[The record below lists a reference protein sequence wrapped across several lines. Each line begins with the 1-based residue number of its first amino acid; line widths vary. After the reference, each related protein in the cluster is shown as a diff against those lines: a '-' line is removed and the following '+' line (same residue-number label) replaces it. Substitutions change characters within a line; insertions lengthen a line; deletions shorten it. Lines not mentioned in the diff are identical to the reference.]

1 MKRLAGLETEY
12 GCLAPE
18 SFGLPAVPT
27 RVRDYIFKKKKLGL
41 IDLHDRDYDE
51 PAGNGGFLFNGGR
64 LYLDMGH
71 VEYCT
76 PECLSLA
83 DVVAYDQAGDVL
95 LQQTL
100 QELQLTPE
108 VSFIKNNI
116 DHYTS
121 ATFGCHENYLLSRE
135 APLTKRN
142 IDTLLTFLSV
152 RILLA
157 GAGRVGM
164 TQAPR
169 RYGKM
174 EGSEAVPYQISQRA
188 DFIQTD
194 IYEWVQFNRALINA
208 RDEPL
213 ADYRRFRRLHL
224 LLGDSNLLPFANA
237 LKVGT
242 TALMLDLLE
251 ADALPEVALYDP
263 VGAMRKLSHHPNGPW
278 QLEMADH
285 SEASA
290 LDVLEQFLAAASSGQ
305 IDLDA
310 DGKWTIEAWRFA
322 LDKLRHDRHAL
333 IGKLDWVTKQFLLE
347 SFMEAEGVTWRDAW
361 LESLDLEYH
370 QLDPARSLLAGLPGT
385 SLVEQKLPGLAKRDF
400 FLQPPPN
407 TRANLRSEAMRTI
420 LHKRLSYV
428 IDWDL
433 IYIGEGKQIHLDDPF
448 VHDLKTLNTFRTHE
462 PR

>member
-27 RVRDYIFKKKKLGL
+27 RVRDHIFKKKKLGL

-76 PECLSLA
+76 PECLSLT
-83 DVVAYDQAGDVL
+83 DVVAYDQMGELL
-95 LQQTL
+95 LQQAL
-100 QELQLTPE
+100 QELHLTPE
-108 VSFIKNNI
+108 VSFLKNNI

-121 ATFGCHENYLLSRE
+121 ATFGCHENYLLHRD
-135 APLTKRN
+135 APLNKRN
-142 IDTLLTFLSV
+142 IDTLLTFLST
-152 RILLA
+152 RILLV

-164 TQAPR
+164 TTALR
-169 RYGKM
+169 RYGKA
-174 EGSEAVPYQISQRA
+174 EAAEFIPYQISQRA

-224 LLGDSNLLPFANA
+224 LLGDSNLLPYSNA

-251 ADALPEVALYDP
+251 ADALPDLALYEP
-263 VGAMRKLSHHPNGPW
+263 VCAMRKLSHQPAGPW
-278 QLEMADH
+278 KVEMADRR
-285 SEASA
+285 ERLA
-290 LDVLEQFLAAASSGQ
+290 LDLQERFLAAATSGK

-310 DGKWTIEAWRFA
+310 DGKWTVEAWRFV
-322 LDKLRHDRHAL
+322 LDKLRHDPSAL
-333 IGKLDWVTKQFLLE
+333 IGKIDWITKKFFLDSFVE
-347 SFMEAEGVTWRDAW
+347 SEGITWRDTW

-370 QLDPARSLLAGLPGT
+370 QLDPGKSLLTGLPGIG
-385 SLVEQKLPGLAKRDF
+385 LHQQGLPHLAKRDF
-400 FLQPPPN
+400 SLQPPPN

-420 LHKRLSYV
+420 LHKKLSYV

-448 VHDLKTLNTFRTHE
+448 VHDIKTLHTFRGNE
-462 PR
+462 QG

>member
-27 RVRDYIFKKKKLGL
+27 RVRDHLFKKRKLGL

-76 PECLSLA
+76 PECLSLT
-83 DVVAYDQAGDVL
+83 DVVTYDHVGEVL
-95 LQQTL
+95 LQEAL
-100 QELQLTPE
+100 KELHLDGE
-108 VSFIKNNI
+108 VSFLKNNI

-121 ATFGCHENYLLSRE
+121 ATFGCHENYLLNRD
-135 APLTKRN
+135 APLTRRN
-142 IDTLLTFLSV
+142 VDTLLTFLAL
-152 RILLA
+152 RILMV
-157 GAGRVGM
+157 GAGRVGI
-164 TQAPR
+164 TLAPR
-169 RYGKM
+169 RYGRSDS
-174 EGSEAVPYQISQRA
+174 GDFVPYQVSQRA

-224 LLGDSNLLPFANA
+224 LLGDSNLLPFNNA
-237 LKVGT
+237 LKVGA

-251 ADALPEVALYDP
+251 ADALPTLALEQP
-263 VGAMRKLSHHPNGPW
+263 VDVMRKLSHQPNGPW
-278 QLEMADH
+278 QITLADGR
-285 SEASA
+285 SCSA
-290 LDVLEQFLAAASSGQ
+290 LDVLEEFLQAASSGK
-305 IDLDA
+305 IELDA
-310 DGKWTIEAWRFA
+310 DGKWTVEAWRLT
-322 LDKLRHDRHAL
+322 LDKLRHDPPAL
-333 IGKLDWVTKQFLLE
+333 IGKVDWITKQFLLQ
-347 SFMEAEGVTWRDAW
+347 SFVDAEKITWRDSW

-370 QLDPARSLLAGLPGT
+370 NLNPAKSLLAGLPGT
-385 SLVEQKLPGLAKRDF
+385 ALKDQGLPHLPKRDF
-400 FLQPPPN
+400 FTQPPPD

-420 LHKRLSYV
+420 LNKKLSYV

-448 VHDLKTLNTFRTHE
+448 VHDIKTLHSFRPIDHK
-462 PR
+462 

>member
-83 DVVAYDQAGDVL
+83 DVVAYDQAGELL
-95 LQQTL
+95 LQQAL
-100 QELQLTPE
+100 QELHLAPE
-108 VSFIKNNI
+108 VSFLKNNI

-121 ATFGCHENYLLSRE
+121 ATFGCHENYLLHRD
-135 APLTKRN
+135 APLNKRN
-142 IDTLLTFLSV
+142 IDTLLTFLAV
-152 RILLA
+152 RILLV

-164 TQAPR
+164 TTAPR
-169 RYGKM
+169 RYNKT
-174 EGSEAVPYQISQRA
+174 EPTDFVPYQISQRA

-251 ADALPEVALYDP
+251 ADALPEIALYEP
-263 VGAMRKLSHHPNGPW
+263 VCAMRKLSHQPKGPW
-278 QLEMADH
+278 RVELADRRDRP
-285 SEASA
+285 A
-290 LDVLEQFLAAASSGQ
+290 LDVLEQFLEAASSGK

-310 DGKWTIEAWRFA
+310 DGKWTVEAWKFT
-322 LDKLRHDRHAL
+322 LDKLRHDPRAL
-333 IGKLDWVTKQFLLE
+333 IGSSTGSRRSTCSIRSSSRRRSPGATPGWRASISNITSSTRPSRCWPGCRARRSISRVCRPGQARFLFAAPAQHPRQP
-347 SFMEAEGVTWRDAW
+347 SQRGDADHPAQEA
-361 LESLDLEYH
+361 
-370 QLDPARSLLAGLPGT
+370 LL
-385 SLVEQKLPGLAKRDF
+385 R
-400 FLQPPPN
+400 
-407 TRANLRSEAMRTI
+407 
-420 LHKRLSYV
+420 HRL
-428 IDWDL
+428 DL

-448 VHDLKTLNTFRTHE
+448 VHDIKTLHTFRGTE

>member
-12 GCLAPE
+12 GCMAPE

-83 DVVAYDQAGDVL
+83 DVVAYDQVGEVL
-95 LQQTL
+95 LQQAL
-100 QELQLTPE
+100 QELHLLPD

-121 ATFGCHENYLLSRE
+121 ATFGCHENYLLNRD

-142 IDTLLTFLSV
+142 IDTLLTFLAV
-152 RILLA
+152 RILFV

-174 EGSEAVPYQISQRA
+174 DAGEFVPYQISQRA

-237 LKVGT
+237 LKVGS

-251 ADALPEVALYDP
+251 ADALPDIALYEP
-263 VGAMRKLSHHPNGPW
+263 VCAMRKLSHQPQGPW
-278 QLEMADH
+278 KVEMADRT
-285 SEASA
+285 ERSA
-290 LDVLEQFLAAASSGQ
+290 LDLLEEFLAAATSGK
-305 IDLDA
+305 IELDA
-310 DGKWTIEAWRFA
+310 DGKWTVEAWRFA
-322 LDKLRHDRHAL
+322 LAKLRTDPPAL
-333 IGKLDWVTKQFLLE
+333 IGKLDWVTKHFLLD
-347 SFMEAEGVTWRDAW
+347 SFVKAEGITWRDTW

-370 QLDPARSLLAGLPGT
+370 SVDPSKSLLAGLPGT
-385 SLVEQKLPGLAKRDF
+385 ALVQQGLPGLAKRDF
-400 FLQPPPN
+400 FISPPPN

-420 LHKRLSYV
+420 LHKKLSYV

-448 VHDLKTLNTFRTHE
+448 QHDLRTLSSFRAPEH
-462 PR
+462 R

>member
-1 MKRLAGLETEY
+1 M
-12 GCLAPE
+12 APE

-83 DVVAYDQAGDVL
+83 DVVAYDQAGEVL

-100 QELQLTPE
+100 QDLHLTPE

-121 ATFGCHENYLLSRE
+121 ATFGCHENYLLNRD

-169 RYGKM
+169 RYGRM
-174 EGSEAVPYQISQRA
+174 DGGDYVPYQISQRA

-224 LLGDSNLLPFANA
+224 LLGDSNLLPFANG
-237 LKVGT
+237 LKVGA

-251 ADALPEVALYDP
+251 ADALPNIALYDP
-263 VGAMRKLSHHPNGPW
+263 VGAMRKLSHQPNGPW
-278 QLEMADH
+278 KVELSDR
-285 SEASA
+285 SEIPA
-290 LDVLEQFLAAASSGQ
+290 LDVLEEFLAAAGSGK
-305 IDLDA
+305 IELDA
-310 DGKWTIEAWRFA
+310 DGRWTIEAWRFV
-322 LDKLRHDRHAL
+322 LDQLRHDREAL
-333 IGKLDWVTKQFLLE
+333 IGKLDWITKHFLLE
-347 SFMEAEGVTWRDAW
+347 SFIEAEGIDWRDAW

-370 QLDPARSLLAGLPGT
+370 SLDPAKSLLAGLPGT
-385 SLVEQKLPGLAKRDF
+385 ALLEQDLPGLAKRDF

-420 LHKRLSYV
+420 LHKKLSYV

-448 VHDLKTLNTFRTHE
+448 VHDLKTLSSFRLPEH
-462 PR
+462 R